1 MLSDVMLVVDLPTS
15 VMLSD
20 VMLCIGILN
29 VVMLGLLIFWWLLS

>member
-1 MLSDVMLVVDLPTS
+1 MLSDVMLVVDLPTC

-29 VVMLGLLIFWWLLS
+29 VVMLGLLIF